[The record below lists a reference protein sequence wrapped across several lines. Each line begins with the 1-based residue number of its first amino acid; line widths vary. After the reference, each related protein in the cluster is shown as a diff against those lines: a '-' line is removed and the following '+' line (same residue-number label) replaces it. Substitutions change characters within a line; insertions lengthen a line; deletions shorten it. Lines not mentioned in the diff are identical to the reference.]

1 MKRSPHNRAFTLL
14 ELLVVISIMGIVAA
28 LLAPAFNNIR
38 GANDVTNSAYVVAG
52 ALEQGRA
59 YAMANNTFVWVGFYE
74 EDASAASPTNSTPP
88 YPGVGRVVIAAVAST
103 DGTKIFDDADPA
115 ASLPAARLRAIGKL
129 IKVEGLH
136 LADLGAPSGGD
147 PASLDGRPNH
157 PYTEGQTLS
166 ADHYNRIS
174 SESPDATR
182 FPFTMGGYTFHKTV
196 RFSPRGEANLNST
209 YSLKR
214 FAEIGMIP
222 ARGAAVDRASSNTVA
237 LQFSG
242 VAGNFKIYRK

>member
-1 MKRSPHNRAFTLL
+1 MSRSPQGRAFTLL

-28 LLAPAFNNIR
+28 LLVPAFNNIR
-38 GANDVTNSAYVVAG
+38 DANNVTDSAYIVAG

-59 YAMANNTFVWVGFYE
+59 HAMANNTFVWVGFYE
-74 EDASAASPTNSTPP
+74 EDATATSPTTNTPP
-88 YPGVGRVVIAAVAST
+88 YPGIGRVIIASVAST
-103 DGTKIFDDADPA
+103 DGTKIFEDADPA
-115 ASLPAARLRAIGKL
+115 AALPAARLRPVGKL

-136 LADLGAPSGGD
+136 LADLGRPAGGNPD
-147 PASLDGRPNH
+147 SLDGRPDY
-157 PYTEGQTLS
+157 PYTEGQNFS

-182 FPFTMGGYTFHKTV
+182 FPFSFGGYTFHKTV

-214 FAEIGMIP
+214 FAEIGMTP
-222 ARGAAVDRASSNTVA
+222 ARGVAVDRATSNTVA